1 MLAQFGGLEEQN
13 LQHLADLFLLLFGV
27 IEIQFLPSLLQD
39 NLAQHSVELDGLY
52 NFVLVVILHDE
63 EVEADEEVSQS
74 HSHFL
79 PVDVHS
85 FRPLSHG
92 HALNKCHIILHNDV
106 GEEVNEADLG

>member
-39 NLAQHSVELDGLY
+39 NLAQHSVELYVLY
-52 NFVLVVILHDE
+52 NFVLIVVLHDE
-63 EVEADEEVSQS
+63 KVETDQEVTQP
-74 HSHFL
+74 HCYFL
-79 PVDVHS
+79 PVDIYS

-92 HALNKCHIILHNDV
+92 HALNKCHIVLHNDV
-106 GEEVNEADLG
+106 GEEVDEADLG